1 VPLFCQERNRT
12 VRILDQRNFYSRKK
26 LCWLGE
32 WDDQTVLLEQIERPE
47 PFLQI
52 LLLRGDLV
60 ERSLLGTPLRDR
72 VLRQFGLVNGSV
84 RVLLSCGSE
93 IQVMSLPLR
102 AADSDAV
109 QTAFSFCGRV
119 ADACFVGEN
128 GCLVQTE
135 ADGENALLYRELKK
149 MTGRDAFLFY
159 VEPQEEICVPVQ
171 DFRLLDVLPSEIEFS
186 ADGTVLCGIHHA
198 QAAANAADREPPLLK
213 SCVLCASWE
222 QLHEALLRTDVDLP
236 LQFPLCE
243 KTTSVNLLGREADRM
258 FFTLTGDGISSV
270 YSLELSTGKTEKL
283 AVGEIQ
289 EEAFAFV
296 AGMGCCR
303 IWKKDGKLVLQ
314 TVNDAQRLVF
324 PEKIGIPAAWI
335 EERYLLSDCG
345 DSAVCY
351 DVQTRETAVY
361 KGHAEL
367 LPDGLLL
374 C

>member
-1 VPLFCQERNRT
+1 
-12 VRILDQRNFYSRKK
+12 
-26 LCWLGE
+26 
-32 WDDQTVLLEQIERPE
+32 
-47 PFLQI
+47 
-52 LLLRGDLV
+52 
-60 ERSLLGTPLRDR
+60 
-72 VLRQFGLVNGSV
+72 
-84 RVLLSCGSE
+84 
-93 IQVMSLPLR
+93 M
-102 AADSDAV
+102 
-109 QTAFSFCGRV
+109 
-119 ADACFVGEN
+119 
-128 GCLVQTE
+128 
-135 ADGENALLYRELKK
+135 
-149 MTGRDAFLFY
+149 
-159 VEPQEEICVPVQ
+159 
-171 DFRLLDVLPSEIEFS
+171 
-186 ADGTVLCGIHHA
+186 
-198 QAAANAADREPPLLK
+198 
-213 SCVLCASWE
+213 
-222 QLHEALLRTDVDLP
+222 
-236 LQFPLCE
+236 
-243 KTTSVNLLGREADRM
+243 
-258 FFTLTGDGISSV
+258 TGDGISSV